1 MSKHKRPTIDCTK
14 LTQSLIDQII
24 NLLSRHLINLQ
35 IHKLNKQKNH
45 NNKRKKK
52 QTSNLSKRAS
62 KHENKKQVTD
72 KTSRKNN
79 GLIESFITCDGFITD
94 AIVLR

>member
-1 MSKHKRPTIDCTK
+1 MRKQKIPTIDCTK
-14 LTQSLIDQII
+14 LTHLLIDQII

-35 IHKLNKQKNH
+35 IHKSNKQKIPEQQT
-45 NNKRKKK
+45 KK

-62 KHENKKQVTD
+62 KQENKKQVID

-79 GLIESFITCDGFITD
+79 RLIKSFITCDGFITD
-94 AIVLR
+94 AMVLR